1 MTKIKPIVYSGS
13 ASAIDNYNSPKPI
26 KTENWGVFDASNKQH
41 RTLMALCRNRQ
52 WVKPDDK
59 HPSGEVAD
67 MDGAFSDF
75 LKSERSPIKKP
86 LKDMTPQEVSKII
99 IAMSGVVKHKWNK

>member
-1 MTKIKPIVYSGS
+1 MKETKPTVYAGSG
-13 ASAIDNYNSPKPI
+13 SAIDNYNAPKPVN
-26 KTENWGVFDASNKQH
+26 TESWGAFDKNNRQH

-67 MDGAFSDF
+67 MDGAFSEF
-75 LKSERSPIKKP
+75 LKSERSPVKKP
-86 LKDMTPQEVSKII
+86 LMEMTPQEVSKII
-99 IAMSGVVKHKWNK
+99 IAMSGVVKHKWSK